1 MKLSKD
7 LIAKSSIAIAAFT
20 AMASTVMAADSLDSL
35 YTYTYDLDNADA
47 AAGGIAAMLAGLGV
61 FGIILP
67 LCCGL
72 IGLVFLVFNIWMLV
86 DVLKRTEVE
95 LPNKQMWMIL
105 LIVGLL
111 LGFGGIVALVYFF
124 GPRKKFAAKK

>member
-7 LIAKSSIAIAAFT
+7 LIAKSAVAIT
-20 AMASTVMAADSLDSL
+20 ALSALSSTVMAAESL
-35 YTYTYDLDNADA
+35 YDYSYEYSDLSGADA
-47 AAGGIAAMLAGLGV
+47 AGLGAMLASLGV

-72 IGLVFLVFNIWMLV
+72 IGLVFLVFNIWMLI
-86 DVLKRTEVE
+86 DVLKRTETE
-95 LPNKQMWMIL
+95 LPNKNMWMIL

-124 GPRKKFAAKK
+124 GPRKKLK

>member
-7 LIAKSSIAIAAFT
+7 LIAKSSIAIAAFS
-20 AMASTVMAADSLDSL
+20 AMASTVMAADYDSL
-35 YTYTYDLDNADA
+35 YKYSYDLSNSDA

-124 GPRKKFAAKK
+124 GPRKKFASKK